1 MNLRELSEKLGLSQT
16 TVSRALNGFPEV
28 SERTRKRVL
37 EAAERYNYRPNTRA
51 QSLATGRARAIGHV
65 ITLDTSH
72 EMMNPIFGDFIAGA
86 GSVYAGA
93 GYEMILSVVRAE
105 EELDAYQDMASRRSV
120 DGIIVHGP
128 RVGDPRPELLDRIRL
143 PFVVHGRVPGYD
155 GPYSWLD
162 INNRR
167 AFRRGTEF
175 LIELGHRRIAL
186 LNGLEN
192 LDFALRRRAGYESA
206 LDAAGIPV
214 DTGLLGSGEMTET
227 HGYLGLRR
235 MLDRPDPPTAVL
247 CASMLQAIGARRALD
262 DAGLRMGRDVSIVI
276 HDDML
281 SYLRNGDALPLFTA
295 LRSSVRKAGE
305 RCAEILLEKI
315 ATGDQTPT
323 RELWE
328 SELMLGRS
336 TARAP
341 HLLDTER

>member
-1 MNLRELSEKLGLSQT
+1 MSAFPLPSSGFDRLVADLRDRVGSMGASGKATRDSGTFRPPARASAGTECENPEIAIDPTMTGRTDEELLVAYRDGEASAFTALVERYRNDLVGFLQRFLG
-16 TVSRALNGFPEV
+16 SRA
-28 SERTRKRVL
+28 
-37 EAAERYNYRPNTRA
+37 AADDVFQDA
-51 QSLATGRARAIGHV
+51 FLQVH
-65 ITLDTSH
+65 
-72 EMMNPIFGDFIAGA
+72 
-86 GSVYAGA
+86 
-93 GYEMILSVVRAE
+93 LSAE
-105 EELDAYQDMASRRSV
+105 SFDASRRFK
-120 DGIIVHGP
+120 P
-128 RVGDPRPELLDRIRL
+128 
-143 PFVVHGRVPGYD
+143 
-155 GPYSWLD
+155 WLYTIAANKARD
-162 INNRR
+162 
-167 AFRRGTEF
+167 F
-175 LIELGHRRIAL
+175 HRR
-186 LNGLEN
+186 
-192 LDFALRRRAGYESA
+192 RRRRSAVSLSTPIGTQDGRETSLVDLLAGDDDE
-206 LDAAGIPV
+206 V

-276 HDDML
+276 HDDMP